1 MGAVRRFG
9 LFLLVALAL
18 HAAAF
23 SVDLFNPDEAFLGTQ
38 GRVILDGGAVYE
50 DTADRK
56 APLVPYLYA
65 GAMGVAGD
73 DTLAGPRALAILAL
87 ALTAFLT
94 AIEGRRRW
102 GDRAGLTAGLLTLF
116 ATAAFLPGDGQ
127 AANFEH
133 FMLPATVAAVMF
145 ARRARWFES
154 GVAAAFAVL
163 VKQTGGT
170 TLLPVAFLAMH
181 RREGAR
187 RLRNIGLVG
196 AGFVAP
202 ILVAALLIGVGE
214 YLRWNVFGNGD
225 FASPPPLGEAIQV
238 FLEQWGLW
246 IGLGAPVVV
255 LLVLAWLDRRH
266 GRASAERDTDLW
278 LWLLAGVI
286 SLTVGWRF
294 YGHYFLQLAPAAAL
308 LVAGVLARR
317 TAVWRVAALVATG
330 SIAAGCAIA
339 GFVADPADIIRP
351 DVTRQVARVVRDHSG
366 PDDRLLVW
374 GLAPE
379 FYWEADRLPAS
390 RFVTT
395 LSFLAGI
402 QPSRD
407 EPRAQPERANR
418 ENWDDFVAD
427 FDAHPPRLILDTA
440 PAALKDAELAPV
452 RRYPSLATRI
462 DADYCLVREVRTMLL
477 YRRGTCSF

>member
-1 MGAVRRFG
+1 MGAARRFG
-9 LFLLVALAL
+9 LFLLVAFAL

-38 GRVILDGGAVYE
+38 GRVILDGGAVY
-50 DTADRK
+50 DHTADRK

-65 GAMGVAGD
+65 AAMGVAGD
-73 DTLAGPRALAILAL
+73 DTLVGPRALAIVAL

-94 AIEGRRRW
+94 AVEGRRRW
-102 GDRAGLTAGLLTLF
+102 GDRAGLTAGLVTLF

-127 AANFEH
+127 AANFEL
-133 FMLPATVAAVMF
+133 FMLPATVAAVML
-145 ARRARWFES
+145 AQRARWFES
-154 GVAAAFAVL
+154 GIAAAVAVL

-170 TLLPVAFLAMH
+170 TLLPLAFLAL
-181 RREGAR
+181 RRQEGPR
-187 RLRNIGLVG
+187 RLRNLGLVG
-196 AGFVAP
+196 AGFAAPVA
-202 ILVAALLIGVGE
+202 VTALLIGVGE

-225 FASPPPLGEAIQV
+225 FASPPPFGEAVQL
-238 FLEQWGLW
+238 FLEQWGVW
-246 IGLGAPVVV
+246 IGLSAPIVV
-255 LLVLAWLDRRH
+255 LLVVAWWDRRH
-266 GRASAERDTDLW
+266 GRAGPERDTDLW
-278 LWLLAGVI
+278 LWLFAGVI

-308 LVAGVLARR
+308 LIAGALARR
-317 TAVWRVAALVATG
+317 AAVWRGAALGATG
-330 SIAAGCAIA
+330 AIAVGCAFA
-339 GFVADPADIIRP
+339 AFVADPADIIQP
-351 DVTRQVARVVRDHSG
+351 EITRSAARAVRAHSG

-379 FYWEADRLPAS
+379 IYWEADRPPAT

-427 FDAHPPRLILDTA
+427 FDAHPPRLVLDTA

-452 RRYPSLATRI
+452 RRYPRLARRLE
-462 DADYCLVREVRTMLL
+462 ADYCLVREVRAMHL
-477 YRRGTCSF
+477 YRRGACPS